1 MKEIELSSKTFNMVM
16 KMSNNFRA
24 NDDSRPVLKK
34 ICLKAEKNKIIFVA
48 INGFIASKISNY
60 TNEELEPFECVFYPF
75 KVDEDKRGLNTI
87 KIRYSDDF
95 ITFVYKD
102 NELNE
107 ITKKVK
113 NLHEEFINYDRVVN
127 HDIERTK
134 IAIDNNL
141 LLRALNAFKNSN
153 NKVITL
159 EFTNNPTQP
168 ILIENSLLELGQA
181 ECIVLPIRTLRWNY
195 EKFKGLF

>member
-1 MKEIELSSKTFNMVM
+1 MKEIEIQSKTFNMVM
-16 KMSNNFRA
+16 KMLNNFRA
-24 NDDSRPVLKK
+24 TDDSRPVLKK
-34 ICLKAEKNKIIFVA
+34 ICLKAEKNKITFIA
-48 INGFIASKISNY
+48 INGYIASKISINY
-60 TNEELEPFECVFYPF
+60 TNEELESFECVFYPF

-87 KIRYSDDF
+87 KIKYSDDF
-95 ITFVYKD
+95 VTFVYKD

-113 NLHEEFINYDRVVN
+113 NLHEDFINYDNVVN
-127 HDIERTK
+127 HEVERIK

-141 LLRALNAFKNSN
+141 LLRALNGLKNSN

-159 EFTNNPTQP
+159 EFTSNPTQP

-181 ECIVLPIRTLRWNY
+181 ECIVLPIRNLR
-195 EKFKGLF
+195 

>member
-48 INGFIASKISNY
+48 ISGFIASKISINY

-127 HDIERTK
+127 HDIERIK

-181 ECIVLPIRTLRWNY
+181 ECIVLPR
-195 EKFKGLF
+195 